1 MHQIFLHRD
10 PGHPPQNAL
19 LAAMAGCL
27 LQSLEPFLSIVSVPS
42 GTVIYDVGNEI
53 DRVYF
58 PTSGLASL
66 QFIMR
71 DGRVIDTAII
81 GRNGALGVMAGIARY
96 ESKDRCV
103 ARSPLT
109 SITISSLD
117 LRRLVHEHRELET
130 MCFIQMD
137 RVLWQTQR
145 SAACYALHT
154 IEMRLAN
161 CLLDASEMLSSDTIP
176 FTQDMIAEMLA
187 VRRTSISEAAGQL
200 YGAEI
205 IDYKRGTIRIL
216 VAPACRNWR
225 AVESSA
231 GVGVDGAKRWCR
243 KRNVCTFRASRNNSG
258 PLIETAL
265 LRRFRSEF

>member
-161 CLLDASEMLSSDTIP
+161 CLLDASEMFSSDTIP

-200 YGAEI
+200 MERKLSTINGVRLGYWSRQLVEVGAPLRVVRGLASMAQSAGAE
-205 IDYKRGTIRIL
+205 KETF
-216 VAPACRNWR
+216 AP
-225 AVESSA
+225 
-231 GVGVDGAKRWCR
+231 
-243 KRNVCTFRASRNNSG
+243 SG
-258 PLIETAL
+258 PPGIIAA
-265 LRRFRSEF
+265 R